1 MYRLTSL
8 FMLALG
14 ALSSVNASKNVT
26 DIKYCPALTP
36 RHDGPRSVHDLRMD
50 DIKVV
55 GALGDSIT
63 AGFGIMGFD
72 TTINPIIA
80 ALNSYNEYRGLSYSI
95 GGDEGAFTIPNYVK
109 HYQTNVT
116 GYSKGKHIGEYCN
129 AEDCF
134 AEYSP
139 NHDQLNAAQS
149 GAIAMNLDHELDY
162 LIPQMML
169 MEGVDFQNDWK
180 MINIQIGSND
190 MCGACNSSYMDEVTP
205 EKFGG
210 YVEAAIER
218 IHDNIPNVLV
228 NLISTFNVSEVFPL
242 TEGKAYCRPKNNDS
256 STVGN
261 KESCS
266 CGNSEEGLQK
276 MYNLTAAYNEKLH
289 SIYEKYQQNKSDTF
303 AVVYQ
308 PANLNISG
316 FPVEFLSNLDC
327 FHPSLMG
334 HQWVSKVVWNMLF
347 SKQTM
352 KPAVLN
358 FNANETIYCP
368 IDSDRI
374 VTN

>member
-1 MYRLTSL
+1 
-8 FMLALG
+8 MLALG
-14 ALSSVNASKNVT
+14 ALASVNASKNVT
-26 DIKYCPALTP
+26 DIKNCPALTP
-36 RHDGPRSVHDLRMD
+36 RRDGPQSVHDLRMD

-95 GGDEGAFTIPNYVK
+95 GGDEDAFTIPNYVK
-109 HYQTNVT
+109 HYQSSVT

-129 AEDCF
+129 ADKCV

-139 NHDQLNAAQS
+139 EDDQLNAAQS

-162 LIPQMML
+162 LIPQMKS
-169 MEGVDFQNDWK
+169 MEGVDFENDWK

-190 MCGACNSSYMDEVTP
+190 MCGACNGSYMDEVTP
-205 EKFGG
+205 DKFGG
-210 YVEAAIER
+210 YVEAAVER
-218 IHDNIPNVLV
+218 IHDSIPKVLI
-228 NLISTFNVSEVFPL
+228 NLISTFNVSELFPI
-242 TEGKAYCRPKNNDS
+242 TEGQAYCRPKNNDS
-256 STVGN
+256 STIGN
-261 KESCS
+261 RKSCS

-276 MYNLTAAYNEKLH
+276 MFNLTAAYNEKLH
-289 SIYEKYQQNKSDTF
+289 AIYEKYQQNKSDTF

-308 PANLNISG
+308 PANLNITG
-316 FPVEFLSNLDC
+316 FPLEFFSNLDC

-334 HQWVSKVVWNMLF
+334 HQWVSKIVWNMLF
-347 SKQTM
+347 SKQSM

-368 IDSDRI
+368 VDSDRI